1 MDGFPVLYKEL
12 AHHMDRLPGGF
23 PPTERGV
30 EIKILELL
38 FSRKEANLA
47 LCLTLILESAPTIA
61 FRAGLPLAETEKRL
75 ETMASKGL
83 IIRSR
88 QPDKPPVYMA
98 AQFVVG
104 IWEFQVGRLTPEL
117 VTLMDDYMPDIMDPK
132 VWKQMPQ
139 MRTVPV
145 GRSIDTHLEVMTYER
160 AEALVKAK
168 RHFVVA
174 PCICRKE
181 RQMQGE
187 GCDKPLD
194 VCLSF
199 GDDEDFFIKNNFGRR
214 VTLTE
219 VLDILK
225 QADRAGL
232 VLQPSNGREISWL
245 CCCCGCCCGILRTLK
260 TYPNPG
266 QLVSSAFQATAAPAL
281 CTGCGVCEKRCPM
294 DAIQMDN
301 DHAILDPDR
310 CIGCGLCVSTCPT
323 RALTLT
329 RKPAPLQP
337 HVPKDVVSASLKL
350 LWKRG
355 KMGPAGLLS
364 MVGRSFMDRYRS
376 THPGNRHP

>member
-1 MDGFPVLYKEL
+1 METTVLYKKL
-12 AHHMDRLPGGF
+12 AQHLDGLPGGF

-30 EIKILELL
+30 ERQILELL
-38 FSRKEANLA
+38 FSSKEAALA
-47 LCLTLILESAPTIA
+47 RCLTLISEPAATIA
-61 FRAGLPLAETEKRL
+61 FRSGLALEETETRL
-75 ETMASKGL
+75 ETMAAKGL
-83 IIRSR
+83 IFRSK

-104 IWEFQVGRLTPEL
+104 IWELQVGRLTPEL
-117 VTLMDDYMPDIMDPK
+117 VTLMNDYMPDLMDPTI
-132 VWKQMPQ
+132 WKKSPQ
-139 MRTVPV
+139 MRTIPV
-145 GRSIDTHLEVMTYER
+145 GRSIDTTLEVMTYER

-181 RQMQGE
+181 QQMQAE

-199 GDDEDFFIKNNFGRR
+199 GDDEDFYIKNNIGRR
-214 VTLTE
+214 VSLTE

-260 TYPNPG
+260 TYPTPG
-266 QLVSSAFQATAAPAL
+266 ELVSSAFQATATPRL
-281 CTGCGVCEKRCPM
+281 CTGCGICEKRCPM
-294 DAIQMDN
+294 DAIQINDN
-301 DHAILDPDR
+301 RAILDPGR

-323 RALTLT
+323 KALSLT
-329 RKPAPLQP
+329 RKPTRLQP
-337 HVPKDVVSASLKL
+337 HVPKDIISASLKL
-350 LWKRG
+350 MWQRG
-355 KMGPAGLLS
+355 KVGPANVFSLF
-364 MVGRSFMDRYRS
+364 GRPFMDRYRS
-376 THPGNRHP
+376 KHPGNRRD